1 MTCLAER
8 SVGERS
14 VQGAEGLRGDGG
26 QADADGD
33 LGDMALYTLAE
44 MGIVDKAE
52 PDPESNADLKPV
64 DKSKSSKYEKAKL
77 IMTTSGMDAE
87 KMCHIFTV
95 AELQQF
101 CSVRGL
107 STSGAA
113 FELAMRLKNQHGCLW
128 CCQWENLATAKF
140 GGNLQTLPVCDY
152 FVDTDQWPD
161 ACRGQ

>member
-1 MTCLAER
+1 MSA
-8 SVGERS
+8 
-14 VQGAEGLRGDGG
+14 
-26 QADADGD
+26 
-33 LGDMALYTLAE
+33 
-44 MGIVDKAE
+44 
-52 PDPESNADLKPV
+52 V
-64 DKSKSSKYEKAKL
+64 DKSKLSKYEKAKL

-128 CCQWENLATAKF
+128 CCQWENLATAEF
-140 GGNLQTLPVCDY
+140 PERSGPHTIPVCDY
-152 FVDTDQWPD
+152 FVDRSRWPD